1 MRNIYIQKMWI
12 KQPGLRETIKDKNG
26 KEWFF
31 AYWQDFISGVM
42 IQRIYFW
49 DKEKNLT
56 GLMELKGNNILHL
69 SRWKARVLKIVNNK
83 DYRDRF
89 LRSLEFPLDNSKI

>member
-1 MRNIYIQKMWI
+1 MWI
-12 KQPGLRETIKDKNG
+12 TQPGLREIIKDKNG
-26 KEWFF
+26 KEWSF

-49 DKEKNLT
+49 DKEKNVT
-56 GLMELKGNNILHL
+56 GLMEFKGNNILHL
-69 SRWKARVLKIVNNK
+69 SRWKARVLKIVKNK

-89 LRSLEFPLDNSKI
+89 LCSLEFPIDNSKI